1 MLDGTVF
8 QTQTYIF
15 NQQIEAPRPDD
26 TEDYRFVEWKDLPD
40 VMPAQDIT
48 VVAEIVRLRAFV
60 TVFGAEG
67 TGRYDVGQELT
78 LTATVPTGFEFG
90 GWIVDGVTVET
101 DYFIYD
107 ADTLSAKPDAAF
119 PQKII
124 LPSSYDGI
132 YITKIASGG
141 FKNQT
146 EIVQVVLPDT
156 VKEIGGSAFDG
167 CNKLQKSISKTSGF

>member
-101 DYFIYD
+101 GASYTFKVQDDVEVYADIKDVNSTDYFIYD

-119 PQKII
+119 PQK
-124 LPSSYDGI
+124 LYCPPPMTGYTSPKSRREVSKSDGDC
-132 YITKIASGG
+132 ASC
-141 FKNQT
+141 
-146 EIVQVVLPDT
+146 
-156 VKEIGGSAFDG
+156 SARHR
-167 CNKLQKSISKTSGF
+167 